1 MKPFFD
7 NSRAKRRVIFS
18 NSWIEYSFGLS
29 FKPALAPPNG
39 TSTQA
44 HLNVIKAD
52 RALTSSRD
60 TSREYRIPCNKIRNE
75 KNRLKTIQQ

>member
-1 MKPFFD
+1 MKPFFA
-7 NSRAKRRVIFS
+7 NSSAKRRVIFS
-18 NSWIEYSFGLS
+18 NSCTEYSFGLS

-52 RALTSSRD
+52 KAFTSSRD
-60 TSREYRIPCNKIRNE
+60 TSSEYRIPDNENKKKRKIE
-75 KNRLKTIQQ
+75 GKKIG

>member
-1 MKPFFD
+1 MNPFFA

-18 NSWIEYSFGLS
+18 NSCTEYSFGLS

-39 TSTQA
+39 TSTHA

-52 RALTSSRD
+52 KAFTSSRD
-60 TSREYRIPCNKIRNE
+60 TSSEYRIPDRRHKKQKEI
-75 KNRLKTIQQ
+75 IISI